1 MTGLDVFND
10 HIIEICCII
19 TDGNLRV
26 VDQEGYESVI
36 HYDKLTMDSMNDWC
50 IEHHGDVSWI
60 FFLFQSTTMA
70 LNKLN
75 LLTIAFLKSGLTQ
88 KVLDSSKTLAQVEQ
102 ELLEYV
108 SKYTNQRSAVL
119 AGNSVHMDRAFM
131 MREMPKVLEH
141 LHYRIIDVSTLTE
154 IGKRH
159 NSELISKLPKKKE
172 AHTARSDILESIAQ
186 LKWYQDNYLVQP
198 SNK

>member
-19 TDGNLRV
+19 TDGNLNII
-26 VDQEGYESVI
+26 DEEGYESVV
-36 HYDKLTMDSMNDWC
+36 HYDNSVMDKMNEWC
-50 IEHHGDVSWI
+50 IEHHGGVSNDI
-60 FFLFQSTTMA
+60 LSTCVLDT
-70 LNKLN
+70 N
-75 LLTIAFLKSGLTQ
+75 IHQSGLTQ
-88 KVLDSSKTLAQVEQ
+88 KVLESNKTLSQVED
-102 ELLEYV
+102 ELYQYV

-131 MREMPKVLEH
+131 MREMPKVLDH
-141 LHYRIIDVSTLTE
+141 LHYRLIDVSTITE

-159 NSELISKLPKKKE
+159 NMDLISKLPKKKE

-186 LKWYQDNYLVQP
+186 LKWYQDHYLVQP
-198 SNK
+198 EHK